1 MLKSDKVDSDGW
13 LKYFVYGNNLACRCI
28 EKCYCCVS
36 GYRLSAL
43 EINRAACSCIFRL
56 WVSKALVDPMGAFY
70 HQCFNPPGNKLPNR
84 KEINTKRSFADVE
97 NSKLSNPLRYA
108 YLIEFLN
115 YWIYILSV
123 FIGSWF
129 MARCSAAKLWR
140 AIEDMLAHPIIVSRG
155 YGSLPQYFRVQ
166 CVFRCLVALLLNLIL
181 FAFQSLSSIQLELNC
196 CPQYPPSTN
205 AAVVWNY
212 QRQFGIA
219 CRSVEKL

>member
-1 MLKSDKVDSDGW
+1 M
-13 LKYFVYGNNLACRCI
+13 
-28 EKCYCCVS
+28 
-36 GYRLSAL
+36 
-43 EINRAACSCIFRL
+43 
-56 WVSKALVDPMGAFY
+56 
-70 HQCFNPPGNKLPNR
+70 H
-84 KEINTKRSFADVE
+84 
-97 NSKLSNPLRYA
+97 

-123 FIGSWF
+123 FIGSWC

-140 AIEDMLAHPIIVSRG
+140 AIEDMLAHPVIVSRG

-181 FAFQSLSSIQLELNC
+181 FAFQSLSSIQLKLNC

-205 AAVVWNY
+205 AAVVCNY
-212 QRQFGIA
+212 QRQFCIA